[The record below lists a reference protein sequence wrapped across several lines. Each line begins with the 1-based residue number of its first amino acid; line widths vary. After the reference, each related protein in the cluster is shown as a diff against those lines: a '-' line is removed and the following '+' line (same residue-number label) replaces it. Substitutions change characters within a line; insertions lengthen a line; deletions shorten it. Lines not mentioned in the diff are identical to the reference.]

1 MSNRTFAILIG
12 LAWFFGIYA
21 TLNAIYVELD
31 LHKASYA
38 YLGTAVWMIFLMLFI
53 RKVERGIK
61 NWINFLVITFYIFAI
76 ILSLITFYA
85 SPTDKLDFLAGAIFF
100 LSGSLALGGS
110 FFLKIEKE
118 IKEEQLGVI
127 HKLFRY
133 ILLLL
138 FVSAF
143 LFPLTRLIQ
152 SGSSHLTKMSKA
164 ELTEEMLHALPSLNK
179 DLPKMLDNIT
189 QLEKISFEDMK
200 FTYHYRLID
209 SNETVDFILSLKKS
223 IMQTACQEGFTAMLI
238 ENSVSMVYS
247 YGFNNQDKSVEITV
261 DKCSKDDYQTMTKG
275 RREQ

>member
-1 MSNRTFAILIG
+1 
-12 LAWFFGIYA
+12 
-21 TLNAIYVELD
+21 
-31 LHKASYA
+31 
-38 YLGTAVWMIFLMLFI
+38 
-53 RKVERGIK
+53 
-61 NWINFLVITFYIFAI
+61 
-76 ILSLITFYA
+76 
-85 SPTDKLDFLAGAIFF
+85 
-100 LSGSLALGGS
+100 
-110 FFLKIEKE
+110 
-118 IKEEQLGVI
+118 
-127 HKLFRY
+127 
-133 ILLLL
+133 
-138 FVSAF
+138 
-143 LFPLTRLIQ
+143 
-152 SGSSHLTKMSKA
+152 
-164 ELTEEMLHALPSLNK
+164 MLHALPSLNK